1 MRHAKLSLARR
12 GPSTHEKARVHGGA
26 SRGGGVADF
35 GAGAAAAPGTPA
47 AAALALEKPAI
58 PIVFSTSP
66 TRPAKASSGASRG
79 CQTMLLQVPAGQ
91 QYDHLVAPCRA
102 ARSSQC
108 VRLRLTGS
116 DAPWSMEVASAGR
129 VSAGEL
135 LRRVDIRGLDDAGL
149 RACITEAAPGGRAQ
163 ACAGG
168 SDFINAI
175 DPDWTYWT
183 RSPLVS
189 SRQLIDTRDFR

>member
-1 MRHAKLSLARR
+1 MVGL
-12 GPSTHEKARVHGGA
+12 
-26 SRGGGVADF
+26 
-35 GAGAAAAPGTPA
+35 AGAAAW
-47 AAALALEKPAI
+47 
-58 PIVFSTSP
+58 PISARAQQPHQGRPLPPRWRLKSPRSRLCSSTSP

-116 DAPWSMEVASAGR
+116 DAPWSMEVASAGA
-129 VSAGEL
+129 VSAGDC

-183 RSPLVS
+183 RSPWSPAVN
-189 SRQLIDTRDFR
+189 